1 MNPGTGSMV
10 TDRIPA
16 TDPANVTRPE
26 AGART
31 GVPDGTA

>member
-1 MNPGTGSMV
+1 MV

-16 TDPANVTRPE
+16 TDPAKVTRPE

-31 GVPDGTA
+31 DEPVGTA

>member
-1 MNPGTGSMV
+1 MV

-16 TDPANVTRPE
+16 TDPAKLTRPP

-31 GVPDGTA
+31 GVPAGTS